1 MISKADQTLL
11 KKKGISE
18 QKVAEQLKNFVTGFP
33 FLKIEAA
40 ASVEHGILVP
50 DKDEVAAF
58 LAVWDEYCKAGHN
71 ILKFVPASGAASRMF
86 KDLFSFLSGEYDE
99 PTTDFERNFFNNIE
113 KFAFY
118 EELDDVCVKTVRRQ

>member
-71 ILKFVPASGAASRMF
+71 ILKFVPA
-86 KDLFSFLSGEYDE
+86 
-99 PTTDFERNFFNNIE
+99 
-113 KFAFY
+113 
-118 EELDDVCVKTVRRQ
+118 